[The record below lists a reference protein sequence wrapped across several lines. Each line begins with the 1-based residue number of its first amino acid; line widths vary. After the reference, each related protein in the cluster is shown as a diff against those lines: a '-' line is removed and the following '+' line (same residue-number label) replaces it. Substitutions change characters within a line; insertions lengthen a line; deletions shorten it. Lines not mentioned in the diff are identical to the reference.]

1 MKIIKG
7 KFVITIVATLLL
19 LVLRMFFNKND
30 KLKKIITNLL
40 WVDYILITVDWQIL
54 FGFSMIVLNM
64 YNSPGFGRDY
74 KFKIEDCLLLILA
87 VTGLVKLIAI
97 IVLLIKRNIKKFYKI
112 FILSDIVS
120 IIILLYYI
128 FFIYYK

>member
-7 KFVITIVATLLL
+7 KFMITIVATLLL

>member
-7 KFVITIVATLLL
+7 KFMITIVATLLL

-128 FFIYYK
+128 FYLL

>member
-7 KFVITIVATLLL
+7 KFMITIVATLLL

-97 IVLLIKRNIKKFYKI
+97 IVSLIKRNIKKFYKI

>member
-7 KFVITIVATLLL
+7 KFMITIVATLLL

-112 FILSDIVS
+112 FMTA
-120 IIILLYYI
+120 
-128 FFIYYK
+128 

>member
-1 MKIIKG
+1 M
-7 KFVITIVATLLL
+7 ITIIATVLLL
-19 LVLRMFFNKND
+19 ILKIVFNKND
-30 KLKKIITNLL
+30 KLKKIISNLL
-40 WVDYILITVDWQIL
+40 LVDYILITVYWQIL
-54 FGFSMIVLNM
+54 FGFGMIVVNM
-64 YNSPGFGRDY
+64 YNSPGFGGNY
-74 KFKIEDCLLLILA
+74 KFKIEDYMLLIMA
-87 VTGLVKLIAI
+87 ITGVVKLIAI

>member
-7 KFVITIVATLLL
+7 KFMITIIATVLLL
-19 LVLRMFFNKND
+19 ILKIVFNKND
-30 KLKKIITNLL
+30 KLKKIISNLL
-40 WVDYILITVDWQIL
+40 LVDYILITVYWQIL
-54 FGFSMIVLNM
+54 FGFGMIVVNM
-64 YNSPGFGRDY
+64 YNSPGFGENY
-74 KFKIEDCLLLILA
+74 KFKIEDYMLLIMA
-87 VTGLVKLIAI
+87 ITGVVKFIAI

>member
-7 KFVITIVATLLL
+7 KFMITIVATLLL
-19 LVLRMFFNKND
+19 LVLRMYFNKND